1 MPANELLAETVE
13 RFARDKVKPRAEELD
28 ETEEFPA
35 DIYSEMGKLGLFGIT
50 VPEADGGVGG
60 TVLDYATVMEELAC
74 GYASVADQCGLI
86 ELITSLLV
94 SFGTTEQKDHYMAGL
109 QDATIRPAYA
119 LTEAE
124 SGSDLASIKTRAV
137 ADGDSWVL
145 NGEKVYI
152 HNAPVADMAVV
163 LAVTDPEARSSRRLS
178 MFLVDI
184 DATDGAERAYKEHKM
199 GQRASQVGGFV
210 FTDARLGPDAILG
223 ELGVGFPAMMN
234 VLDKG
239 RVGIAALSLG
249 IHRAALD
256 AAVSYAKERKQ
267 FGQPIGNHQGVAFQ
281 LADMAT
287 DYQAS
292 RQLIHHAAN
301 ALDTGDPAANLCSM
315 AKLFASEAAVRHTS
329 TAVQVHGGSGYIRGV
344 EVERLYRDARITM
357 IYEGTSEIQ
366 RMIISRALLRTDRN
380 IVRRPDSRPSWN
392 SI

>member
-1 MPANELLAETVE
+1 MPVNELLVDTVK
-13 RFARDKVKPRAEELD
+13 RFTRDNVKPLAEQLD

-35 DIYSEMGKLGLFGIT
+35 DLYTRMGQLGLFGIT
-50 VPEADGGVGG
+50 VPETEGGVGG
-60 TVLDYATVMEELAC
+60 TVLDYATVMEELAY

-94 SFGTTEQKDHYMAGL
+94 TFGTSAQKNRYMAGL
-109 QDATIRPAYA
+109 QDASIRPAYA

-124 SGSDLASIKTRAV
+124 SGSDLASIKTRAT
-137 ADGDSWVL
+137 ADGDSWIL

-184 DATDGAERAYKEHKM
+184 DGTGGIERAYKEHKM

-210 FTDARLGPDAILG
+210 FNDARLGPEALLG
-223 ELGVGFPAMMN
+223 EVGAGFPAMMN

-239 RVGIAALSLG
+239 RVGIAALALG

-267 FGQPIGNHQGVAFQ
+267 FGQPIGTHQGIAFQ

-292 RQLIHHAAN
+292 RQLIHHAATS
-301 ALDTGDPAANLCSM
+301 LDASAPAANLCSM

-366 RMIISRALLRTDRN
+366 RMIISRTLLRD
-380 IVRRPDSRPSWN
+380 
-392 SI
+392 

>member
-1 MPANELLAETVE
+1 MPVNQLLRETVE
-13 RFARDKVKPRAEELD
+13 RFARDRVRPRAEQLD
-28 ETEEFPA
+28 TTEEFPA
-35 DIYSEMGKLGLFGIT
+35 DLYKEMGELGLLGIT
-50 VPEADGGVGG
+50 VPETDGGVGG
-60 TVLDYATVMEELAC
+60 TVLDYTTVMEELAY
-74 GYASVADQCGLI
+74 GYASVADQCGLV
-86 ELITSLLV
+86 ELITSLLTT
-94 SFGTTEQKDHYMAGL
+94 FGTPAQKNLYMAGL
-109 QDATIRPAYA
+109 QDASIRPAYA

-137 ADGDSWVL
+137 REGESWIL

-152 HNAPVADMAVV
+152 HNAPIADMAVV

-184 DATDGAERAYKEHKM
+184 EATDGAERAYKEHKM

-210 FTDARLGPDAILG
+210 FTDARLDANGLLG
-223 ELGVGFPAMMN
+223 EEGTGFPAMMN

-239 RVGIAALSLG
+239 RVGIAALALG

-256 AAVSYAKERKQ
+256 AAVTYAKERKQ
-267 FGQPIGNHQGVAFQ
+267 FGQLIGDHQGIAFQ
-281 LADMAT
+281 IADMAT

-292 RQLIHHAAN
+292 RQLILHAAN
-301 ALDTGDPAANLCSM
+301 ALDSGEPAAKLCSM
-315 AKLFASEAAVRHTS
+315 AKLFASEKAVRHTS

-366 RMIISRALLRTDRN
+366 RMIISRALLRD
-380 IVRRPDSRPSWN
+380 
-392 SI
+392 

>member
-1 MPANELLAETVE
+1 MRPL
-13 RFARDKVKPRAEELD
+13 AEELD
-28 ETEEFPA
+28 RNEDFP
-35 DIYSEMGKLGLFGIT
+35 DELYKEMGKLGLFGIT
-50 VPEADGGVGG
+50 VPAEDGGASG
-60 TVLDYATVMEELAC
+60 TVVDYVTVMEELAY

-94 SFGTTEQKDHYMAGL
+94 TFGTATQKERYMTGL
-109 QDATIRPAYA
+109 QDASIRPAYA

-124 SGSDLASIKTRAV
+124 AGSDLASIKTNAV
-137 ADGDSWVL
+137 QEGADWIL
-145 NGEKVYI
+145 NGEKVFI
-152 HNAPVADMAVV
+152 HNAPVADVAVV
-163 LAVTDPEARSSRRLS
+163 LAVTDPDARSSKRLS

-184 DATDGAERAYKEHKM
+184 DATDGAERAYREHKM

-210 FTDARLGPDAILG
+210 FTDARLNPDALLG
-223 ELGVGFPAMMN
+223 EVGAGFPAMMN

-256 AAVSYAKERKQ
+256 AAVSYAQERKQ
-267 FGQPIGNHQGVAFQ
+267 FGQPIGNHQGIAFQ

-287 DYQAS
+287 EYHAS
-292 RQLIHHAAN
+292 RQLIHHAAA
-301 ALDTGDPAANLCSM
+301 ALDSDEPAAALCSM
-315 AKLFASEAAVRHTS
+315 AKLFASEAAVRNAS

-366 RMIISRALLRTDRN
+366 RMIISRSLLR
-380 IVRRPDSRPSWN
+380 P
-392 SI
+392 